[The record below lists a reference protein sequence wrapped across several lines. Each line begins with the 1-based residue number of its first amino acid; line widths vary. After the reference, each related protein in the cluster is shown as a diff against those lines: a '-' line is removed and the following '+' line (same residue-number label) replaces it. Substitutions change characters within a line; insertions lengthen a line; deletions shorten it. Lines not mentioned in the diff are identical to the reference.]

1 LGTQFLTRAAEFARI
16 EKMNSHNAILP
27 HAVIWRDLKT
37 HSDHRGD
44 LTELFR
50 AEWQNGPAPVQWN
63 FVRSQKHVL
72 RGVHVHP
79 QHDDYLIVLQ
89 NRVVLGLKD
98 LRWDSPT
105 HNLTSIVELEGE
117 RLSAIH
123 IPHGVAHGFYFP
135 SDALYLYSVSSYWD
149 LSDELRCRWDD
160 PELGL
165 NWPTESPVLSDA
177 DNTAGTLSE
186 MKRDLEIDRR
196 IAPKHQ

>member
-1 LGTQFLTRAAEFARI
+1 VNR
-16 EKMNSHNAILP
+16 HNVILP

-50 AEWQNGPAPVQWN
+50 VEWQTGAAPVQWN
-63 FVRSQKHVL
+63 FVRTQKNVL

-79 QHDDYLIVLQ
+79 RHDDYLVVLQ
-89 NRVVLGLKD
+89 NRMVLGLKD
-98 LRWDSPT
+98 LRRDSPT
-105 HNLTSIVELEGE
+105 HNLTSTVELEGE

-135 SDALYLYSVSSYWD
+135 SDALYLYSVSHYWD

-160 PELGL
+160 AALGL
-165 NWPTESPVLSDA
+165 DWPTESPLLSDA
-177 DNTAGTLSE
+177 DRKAGTLSA
-186 MKRDLEIDRR
+186 MRRDLEAGMRS
-196 IAPKHQ
+196 APPHQ